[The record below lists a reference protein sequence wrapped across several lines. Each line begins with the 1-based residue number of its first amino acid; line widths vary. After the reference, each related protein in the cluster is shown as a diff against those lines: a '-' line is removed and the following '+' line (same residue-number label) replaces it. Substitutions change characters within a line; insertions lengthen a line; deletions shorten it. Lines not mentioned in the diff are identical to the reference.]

1 MTSQQNST
9 LSDFE
14 PEKLQKENAQKE
26 EDQKVMNLLGRFTA
40 EMLKDAL
47 INEGGHPLPEWGYG
61 ETWRYYYLK
70 ECERRGKRLLEQLGW
85 PTKEDSLFVNLHT
98 GDVETL
104 IDIVTSH
111 GYFSDRHTIDSQV
124 WSVIEHWE
132 TYDDSKP
139 NKYKIQYLK
148 EEIERLNHILQT
160 GGAKEY
166 MKRTR
171 AELAE
176 KQSILEAEKSKM
188 QVI

>member
-1 MTSQQNST
+1 MQNST

-14 PEKLQKENAQKE
+14 PDKIQKRNTEQQ
-26 EDQKVMNLLGRFTA
+26 EDQKVMNLLSRFTA

-47 INEGGHPLPEWGYG
+47 INNGGHPLPEWGEG
-61 ETWRYYYLK
+61 ETWRYYYQE

-85 PTKEDSLFVNLHT
+85 PADEDSLYVNLHT

-104 IDIVTSH
+104 IDIATSH
-111 GYFSDRHTIDSQV
+111 GYFADRHTIDSQV
-124 WSVIEHWE
+124 WSIIEHWE
-132 TYDDSKP
+132 PYDNSKP

-176 KQSILEAEKSKM
+176 KQSLLEAEKSKLKVM
-188 QVI
+188 